1 MADKCHDITD
11 KHINLFYR
19 LNSSCLSDESV
30 QQVLNALH
38 KQKNVGG
45 LQIAMKSI
53 SADTALI
60 LTDFLQ
66 TKAKWEE
73 IRYLKN
79 IFLHLHKFH
88 SAKTQTPCF

>member
-53 SADTALI
+53 SADTAHI

-66 TKAKWEE
+66 TEAKWEE

-79 IFLHLHKFH
+79 MFFTFAYFKQQISLR
-88 SAKTQTPCF
+88 

>member
-1 MADKCHDITD
+1 MK
-11 KHINLFYR
+11 
-19 LNSSCLSDESV
+19 V

-53 SADTALI
+53 SADTAHI

-73 IRYLKN
+73 IRYQEQFFTFAYFKQQISLR
-79 IFLHLHKFH
+79 
-88 SAKTQTPCF
+88 